1 MYSKHL
7 VRIAFVMISCLFF
20 IHTGIGQ
27 ETEKAFIWNAD
38 DENLEWLPCPEFM
51 PEGCQLAVLQGNP
64 EDRNADIFF
73 KLPGGTTAP
82 HHWHTS
88 AERMVLISG
97 ELHVDYD
104 GQEPIVMKPGT
115 YAYGPAELPHVAS
128 CVSDDPCILFIAF
141 EEPVDAI
148 PVEGC
153 CGDSESTEER
163 P

>member
-1 MYSKHL
+1 MKSSYISRITFITVILVLLFHPGYSQDE
-7 VRIAFVMISCLFF
+7 
-20 IHTGIGQ
+20 GQ
-27 ETEKAFIWNAD
+27 AFIWNAD
-38 DENLEWLPCPEFM
+38 DDELEWLPCPEFM
-51 PEGCQLAVLQGNP
+51 PDGCRLAVLQGNP
-64 EDRNADIFF
+64 EERNADIFF

-104 GQEPIVMKPGT
+104 GQDPVVMKPGT

-128 CVSDDPCILFIAF
+128 CVSDEPCILFIAF

-148 PVEGC
+148 
-153 CGDSESTEER
+153 STED
-163 P
+163 